1 MPHFKA
7 CGSTERLYD
16 LGAAEMVRQVGEVI
30 LFCLAVSSALL
41 FFLSVPLRCTHSHIS
56 SLDTQLM

>member
-7 CGSTERLYD
+7 CSSIEHLYD

-30 LFCLAVSSALL
+30 LFCLTVSSTLL
-41 FFLSVPLRCTHSHIS
+41 FFLSWRAPEMHA
-56 SLDTQLM
+56 QPYF